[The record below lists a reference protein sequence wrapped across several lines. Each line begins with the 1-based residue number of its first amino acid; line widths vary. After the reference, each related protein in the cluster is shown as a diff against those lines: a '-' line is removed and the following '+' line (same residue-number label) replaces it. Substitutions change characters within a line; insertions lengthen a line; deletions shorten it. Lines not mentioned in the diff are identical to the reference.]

1 MKLRVLKV
9 EAFAAATETEL
20 MDEVNAWLEDSS
32 EATPSRAQSELVAIE
47 FGINAD
53 IVVES
58 VAIPFYCFITYTDS

>member
-47 FGINAD
+47 FRVD
-53 IVVES
+53 TT
-58 VAIPFYCFITYTDS
+58 FYCFITYTDS